1 MSTTF
6 RGVFSE
12 VFGGILTMRGF
23 AHFADL
29 AKHSQPNEAYQRKP
43 YSEHQAEIE
52 KFYRNKHDLF
62 FPELVFAMPLDQVLL
77 DGGKYQFSSG
87 EPGVKVTI
95 TGTRT
100 ASTLE
105 RVNLILP
112 DLPDGKR
119 LLQRIDGNH
128 RLRAYENLNDTA
140 FDRYLIPFCI
150 VLLRKDQALTIE
162 KALFFNINSKA
173 RPLTS
178 EEIYRS
184 IIEDEEGF
192 PDDLLERDFGPEFV
206 VCRQTRKELNFTY
219 LSNLRDVFGQ
229 NEGQDDSRCTVL
241 IESLKDLQVER
252 KRLNDSSP
260 LPDNVDLLQVI
271 QKVNASYADE
281 RLQGS
286 YSTGLFSA
294 FLFFAIQD
302 GARYRQFETW
312 V

>member
-29 AKHSQPNEAYQRKP
+29 AKHSQTNEAYQRKP

-62 FPELVFAMPLDQVLL
+62 FPELVFAMPLDQILL
-77 DGGKYQFSSG
+77 DGSKYQFSSG

-105 RVNLILP
+105 RINLILP

-128 RLRAYENLNDTA
+128 RLRAYENLNDMA

-150 VLLRKDQALTIE
+150 VLLRKDQALTTE

-192 PDDLLERDFGPEFV
+192 PVLRPAIFKVIRPSLFEVSQWILSRAFTGITHTEDSA
-206 VCRQTRKELNFTY
+206 RQPAGLQAKFF
-219 LSNLRDVFGQ
+219 LR
-229 NEGQDDSRCTVL
+229 
-241 IESLKDLQVER
+241 
-252 KRLNDSSP
+252 
-260 LPDNVDLLQVI
+260 
-271 QKVNASYADE
+271 
-281 RLQGS
+281 
-286 YSTGLFSA
+286 
-294 FLFFAIQD
+294 
-302 GARYRQFETW
+302 
-312 V
+312 